1 MTDQQA
7 NTIPK
12 HLLNCHDKLADVCV
26 LLEGSYPFIAGG
38 VSVWTHE
45 LIKAQPQLSFH
56 LLILVAPNSDLTL
69 RYELPENVIGVT
81 VVTLQQL
88 EHGQKRIKKQKQLM
102 QQLEQPLIDL
112 ATSGGFTALQ
122 QLIEL
127 IKPVRQQLGEDILI
141 NSKDAWELL
150 LSMYRKHF
158 PNSSFLDYFWT
169 WRGLFGGLFAVLF
182 APIPRAKV
190 YHAASTGYAGLF
202 LARAKIE
209 TQASSILTEH
219 GIYTNERRIEL
230 SMADWLY
237 EEASMQGLAIDKNKR
252 TLRDLWMN
260 SFESYSRA
268 CYAASDHIITLFEGN
283 QSFQLHDGADPDKMQ
298 VIPNGIDFEHYS
310 QASKI
315 PHERPTVALI
325 GRVVPIKDVKT
336 YLRAIAQVKEVIPDV
351 DAYLLGPY
359 DEDPEYYD
367 ECISLVEHLQLEENF
382 TFTGRVALTD
392 WMGKIDLMALTS
404 ISEGQPLVILEA
416 GAAAIPTVSTNVG
429 ACHDLIYGDSR
440 EDPPLGDAGE
450 VVPLSNPSATARAMI
465 RLLGDPELL
474 EQCGN
479 AIKERVRLYYNKDD
493 LNETYKNLYESAIA
507 KTDEAWSQTP
517 NAQRSAG

>member
-1 MTDQQA
+1 MA
-7 NTIPK
+7 NKLPPISDE
-12 HLLNCHDKLADVCV
+12 LLNAGDKPADICV
-26 LLEGSYPFIAGG
+26 VLEGSYPFVAGG

-56 LLILVAPNSDLTL
+56 LFVLVAPNSDLTP
-69 RYELPENVIGVT
+69 RYELPTNVTGVT
-81 VVTLQQL
+81 IVTLQRL
-88 EHGQKRIKKQKQLM
+88 EKGKKKLRKQKTMM
-102 QQLEQPLIDL
+102 QNLEAPLVSISSD
-112 ATSGGFTALQ
+112 GG
-122 QLIEL
+122 IEAVQEIL
-127 IKPVRQQLGEDILI
+127 HTIAPYGSDLGEDVLI

-150 LSMYRKHF
+150 LRMYRNNY
-158 PNSSFLDYFWT
+158 PNASFLDYFWT
-169 WRGLFGGLFAVLF
+169 WRGLFGGLFAVLS
-182 APIPRAKV
+182 APMPKARV
-190 YHAASTGYAGLF
+190 YHAVSTGYAGLF
-202 LARAKIE
+202 MARAKLE
-209 TQASSILTEH
+209 TGASCILTEH

-230 SMADWLY
+230 SMADWLF
-237 EEASMQGLAIDKNKR
+237 EDASMQGLTIDKKR
-252 TLRDLWMN
+252 KTLRDLWMQ

-283 QSFQLHDGADPDKMQ
+283 QSFQLHDGADSRKMQ

-310 QASKI
+310 KPEKVQ
-315 PHERPTVALI
+315 HDRPTVALI

-359 DEDPEYYD
+359 DEDPEYYE
-367 ECISLVEHLQLEENF
+367 ECKTLVEHLDIADNF

-416 GAAAIPTVSTNVG
+416 GAASIPTVSTNVG

-450 VVPLSNPSATARAMI
+450 VVPLSNPSATAAAMI

-474 EQCGN
+474 AICGQ

-493 LNETYKNLYESAIA
+493 LNETYRKLYEDCIA
-507 KTDEAWSQTP
+507 VTDENWRAKSDM
-517 NAQRSAG
+517 AGKG